1 MINIRHEITTPEA
14 IEEVFNFIAN
24 PANNPKWDS
33 DYLAATVLS
42 EGSIGVGSVGK
53 SMGIFQGKLY
63 ESTVEC
69 AEFSPPFSV
78 VYHTKIGP
86 VEVESRH
93 KLRRDGNLTTI
104 MHDRRIRLKGL
115 KRLYE
120 PFIGKKIKQ
129 KVIADLEQ
137 LQLYFRL
144 KTSAGF

>member
-1 MINIRHEITTPEA
+1 MIKIKHEITTPEA
-14 IEEVFNFIAN
+14 IDEVFNFIAN

-42 EGSIGVGSVGK
+42 EGPIGVGSVGT
-53 SMGIFQGKLY
+53 SMGVFQGKLY

-78 VYHTKIGP
+78 VHHAKIGP
-86 VEVESRH
+86 AEVESRH
-93 KLRRDGNLTTI
+93 SLRRDGNLTTI
-104 MHDRRIRLKGL
+104 THDRRVRLRGL

-120 PFIGKKIKQ
+120 PFLGRKIRK
-129 KVIADLEQ
+129 KVIADLKK